1 MTATDLQTLTH
12 QRNNQ
17 TKNFTKPKMKVHIVI
32 RQEEHDDYIEKVFYA
47 GCNAQKY
54 ADEINKNKDDYPRR
68 VETYDVED
76 MK

>member
-47 GCNAQKY
+47 GYYAQQY
-54 ADEINKNKDDYPRR
+54 ADEKKQNKDDYPRR
-68 VETYDVED
+68 VETYDVAD
-76 MK
+76 ME